1 VFFCWKNK
9 TNFFGNPKAGA
20 SYECVCVRERVCVCE
35 RESVCERMGVCDREC
50 VRESVLCVFGI
61 SGTYSRM

>member
-1 VFFCWKNK
+1 M
-9 TNFFGNPKAGA
+9 
-20 SYECVCVRERVCVCE
+20 CE